1 MRTRSYR
8 IELKDVSN
16 SEKITI
22 KRNDEDYMVRSVIW
36 YPVASKDIDPNNN
49 FPNQVQLA
57 GELAKHAADLSLHH
71 YDISFCGRVLK
82 EYGSRLSAE
91 YSDLLVAL
99 WIAVLTK
106 FMSCF
111 QNSKARRRLHPDKVY
126 RANTKALKDFEYINA
141 LRNKHIAHDENNHYD
156 AATFAWLEQDGDVEG
171 VGSMI
176 LVTRIDAILVAA
188 MHNLV
193 EGAQQYIQSAIED
206 AGKALFAEV
215 QRMTPEARAA
225 LPKSMLFP
233 IPSEADITKTRW
245 VRDA

>member
-22 KRNDEDYMVRSVIW
+22 KRNDEDYMVRSVLW
-36 YPVASKDIDPNNN
+36 YPVVSKDIDPTNN

-57 GELAKHAADLSLHH
+57 GKLAKHVADLSLHH
-71 YDISFCGRVLK
+71 FDISFCRRILK
-82 EYGSRLSAE
+82 EYGSRFSAE
-91 YSDLLVAL
+91 HSDLLVAL
-99 WIAVLTK
+99 WIVVLTK

-111 QNSKARRRLHPDKVY
+111 QDSKARQRLYSDKVY
-126 RANTKALKDFEYINA
+126 GTNTKALKDFEYIHA
-141 LRNKHIAHDENNHYD
+141 LRNKHIAHDQNNHYD
-156 AATFAWLEQDGDVEG
+156 AAAFAWLDQDGDVEG
-171 VGSMI
+171 IGSMI
-176 LVTRIDAILVAA
+176 MVTRIDAILVAA
-188 MHNLV
+188 MHHLV
-193 EGAQQYIQSAIED
+193 DGAQQYIQSATED
-206 AGKALFAEV
+206 AGKALLADV